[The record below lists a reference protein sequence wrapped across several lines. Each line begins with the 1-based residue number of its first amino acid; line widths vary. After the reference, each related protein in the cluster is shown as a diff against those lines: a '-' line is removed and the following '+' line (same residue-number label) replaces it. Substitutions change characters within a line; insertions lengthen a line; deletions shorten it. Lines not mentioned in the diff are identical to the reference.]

1 MNMLEC
7 PNEQTARRYLSGLK
21 VKELKAIAQEH
32 VVFVRDMNKTE
43 MIEKIIRS
51 TVIARDRAVGIQ
63 NRVKEVK

>member
-21 VKELKAIAQEH
+21 VKELRTIADEH
-32 VVFVRDMNKTE
+32 VVFVRNMNKTE

-51 TVIARDRAVGIQ
+51 TVTARERAVGIQ
-63 NRVKEVK
+63 NRAE